1 MPSGAR
7 NQINSLALGRHI
19 SVHRFDRAG
28 DDLHAGPLGAI
39 VCGVLLRPQ
48 PAGDIDRESFADDV
62 KRRDPFIAFPGG
74 HIVPGG
80 LYDRFAVPAL
90 VGEVCRNGEVRY
102 PRVSDPENVDVA
114 DIPSDFKSVQLFH
127 DSSSFEILSAAKLSR
142 VSGAVSG

>member
-1 MPSGAR
+1 MTSM
-7 NQINSLALGRHI
+7 LVL
-19 SVHRFDRAG
+19 SV
-28 DDLHAGPLGAI
+28 P
-39 VCGVLLRPQ
+39 
-48 PAGDIDRESFADDV
+48 SFAVYFCDLSLPATYTGNPLQMMSSDGI
-62 KRRDPFIAFPGG
+62 PLLPSQAG

-114 DIPSDFKSVQLFH
+114 DIPPDFKSVQLFH